1 MLEALVC
8 KNTGVSLTKYKEL
21 MSMHFLNI
29 AFKRY
34 LLDISVIRWEM
45 MYECIKFDFN
55 ILFCVKLAMIMVYR
69 VFNNIQKKTVEKKLK
84 TCDYFWLGDLYPD

>member
-1 MLEALVC
+1 
-8 KNTGVSLTKYKEL
+8 
-21 MSMHFLNI
+21 
-29 AFKRY
+29 
-34 LLDISVIRWEM
+34 

-84 TCDYFWLGDLYPD
+84 TCDYF